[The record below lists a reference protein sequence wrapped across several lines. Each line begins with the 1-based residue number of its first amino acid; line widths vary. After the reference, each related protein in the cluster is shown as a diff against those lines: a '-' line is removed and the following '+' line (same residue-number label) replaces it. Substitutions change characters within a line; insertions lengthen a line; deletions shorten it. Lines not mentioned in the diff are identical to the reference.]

1 MSERIT
7 MGALDTALHGL
18 RALIADGTL
27 SPGDRLPSEGELCE
41 TLGVSR
47 GSLREAIRMLAA
59 LGVLETRHG
68 SGSYVGEL
76 RAADLIGSLS
86 LTVGLLPMA
95 GVLELT
101 ELRRVLEPHAAALAA
116 ARIDDDTVDS
126 LDRVLAEMEATTDF
140 EVQSRLDHEFHMAIS
155 QVAGNEALTSLIDVL
170 RSRSRAYRISDPE
183 DAAELK
189 IHSDAGHRAILR
201 GLASADPVAA
211 SAAASA
217 HVAYTEYWVRR
228 YSGLED

>member
-1 MSERIT
+1 MS
-7 MGALDTALHGL
+7 ALDTALHGL
-18 RALIADGTL
+18 RTLIADGEL
-27 SPGDRLPSEGELCE
+27 RPGDRLPSEGELCE

-116 ARIDDDTVDS
+116 ARIDAATIETLSGV
-126 LDRVLAEMEATTDF
+126 LDEIEGSDDF
-140 EVQSRLDHEFHMAIS
+140 EAHSRLDHDFHMTIS
-155 QVAGNEALTSLIDVL
+155 RVAGNDALTSLIDVL
-170 RSRSRAYRISDPE
+170 RSRSRAYRIPDAG

-189 IHSDAGHRAILR
+189 LHSDAGHRAILR
-201 GLASADPVAA
+201 GLAAADPVAA

-217 HVAYTEYWVRR
+217 HVAQTEYWVRR
-228 YSGLED
+228 YTDTDESV

>member
-1 MSERIT
+1 MS
-7 MGALDTALHGL
+7 ALDTALHGL
-18 RALIADGTL
+18 RALIADGAL
-27 SPGDRLPSEGELCE
+27 RPGDRLPSEGELCE
-41 TLGVSR
+41 RLGVSR
-47 GSLREAIRMLAA
+47 GSLREAIRTLAA

-68 SGSYVGEL
+68 SGSYVSEL

-101 ELRRVLEPHAAALAA
+101 ELRRVLEPHKAALAA
-116 ARIDDDTVDS
+116 ASIDDDTVAA
-126 LDRVLAEMEATTDF
+126 LDAVLTEIESTTDF
-140 EVQSRLDHEFHMAIS
+140 EAQSRLDHEFHMAIS
-155 QVAGNEALTSLIDVL
+155 SVAGNEALTSLIDVL

-201 GLASADPVAA
+201 GLAAADPVAA

-228 YSGLED
+228 YSGL

>member
-1 MSERIT
+1 MS
-7 MGALDTALHGL
+7 ALDTALHGL

-27 SPGDRLPSEGELCE
+27 RPGDRLPSEGELCE
-41 TLGVSR
+41 RLGVSR

-59 LGVLETRHG
+59 LGVLDTRHG
-68 SGSYVGEL
+68 SGSYVSEL

-116 ARIDDDTVDS
+116 ARIDEQTVES
-126 LDRVLAEMEATTDF
+126 LDRVLDEIESTTDF
-140 EVQSRLDHEFHMAIS
+140 ELQSRLDHEFHMAIS
-155 QVAGNEALTSLIDVL
+155 GVAGNEALTSLIDVL

-189 IHSDAGHRAILR
+189 VHSDAGHRAILR
-201 GLASADPVAA
+201 GLAAADPVAA

-217 HVAYTEYWVRR
+217 HVAYTEYWVRK